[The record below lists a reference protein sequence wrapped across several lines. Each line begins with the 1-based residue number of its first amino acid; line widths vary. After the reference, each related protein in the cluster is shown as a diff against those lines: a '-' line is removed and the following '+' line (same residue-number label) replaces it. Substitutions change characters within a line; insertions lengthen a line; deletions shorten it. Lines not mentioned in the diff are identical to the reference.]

1 MPKRNRRQGNRPRH
15 TLQHLLAQPP
25 APLYEQPSL
34 YWCGQEIEIEHFL
47 RVTDFAP
54 ERIQVCT
61 RKGNLTVTGDALV
74 LTALEKGRALIR
86 GRFIKIEFSDQ

>member
-1 MPKRNRRQGNRPRH
+1 MPKRNRRQAGRPHH
-15 TLQHLLAQPP
+15 TLKNLLAQPP

-54 ERIQVCT
+54 ERIQVST
-61 RKGNLTVTGDALV
+61 RKGTLTITGDALV

-86 GRFIKIEFSDQ
+86 GRFLKIEFSYQ